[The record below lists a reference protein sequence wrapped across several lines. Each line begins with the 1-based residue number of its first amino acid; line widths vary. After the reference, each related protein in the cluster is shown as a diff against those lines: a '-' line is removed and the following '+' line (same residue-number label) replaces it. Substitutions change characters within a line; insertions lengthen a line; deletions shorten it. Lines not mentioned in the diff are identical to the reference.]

1 MAKITLEA
9 ARVNTR
15 LTQQELADKMGVS
28 RATVNNWETGKTEMK
43 TAYLYMFCGITGFT
57 EDEIL
62 LPEKST

>member
-43 TAYLYMFCGITGFT
+43 TAYLYMFCGITGFS

-62 LPEKST
+62 LPVKST

>member
-43 TAYLYMFCGITGFT
+43 AAYLYMFCGITGFT